1 MKNAALQAINSLT
14 IKMKNIKYTLFVAIA
29 IFMTS
34 CASSIKFPVS
44 TITPAAEITAA
55 MKQDKNKNYVIEVN
69 AVNLASPD
77 RLNPP
82 KKTYVVW
89 ITTADNGTKN
99 IGQMVIKNAQKSY
112 LKTST
117 PFKALEIFITAEDQ
131 GDISYP
137 SGVEISRTIVS
148 KK

>member
-1 MKNAALQAINSLT
+1 
-14 IKMKNIKYTLFVAIA
+14 
-29 IFMTS
+29 MTS